1 MEKLPVI
8 QQQFK
13 LGHYPIVRSPQL
25 LPVCPSLARNRRQT
39 PTEFP
44 PSPFT
49 RMPVYANLKADIVC
63 GDVRLASE
71 I

>member
-1 MEKLPVI
+1 LRVKTPVNNSEDSI
-8 QQQFK
+8 SRLRVIPAIGVK
-13 LGHYPIVRSPQL
+13 
-25 LPVCPSLARNRRQT
+25 RQR
-39 PTEFP
+39 EFP